1 MKLAKFVLLTT
12 CAFAIAACNPS
23 NNTSNIDP
31 EALDLAAI
39 DNQYAFAAY
48 TGALALQEVEVP
60 IVQGAVRVAD
70 EESDPDEEL
79 ATINRYLSLYKQLTD
94 AGALSVVS
102 ETTSDRPD
110 YVFQVTITTTD
121 IDLVTTTLT
130 LYFNEAVIDVGDDI
144 DEDIDDSGETDYGS
158 TDTTPVEDGYVYRNR
173 NEERSIEDSTL
184 LIGLLVTG
192 EEEIA
197 INGYRLV
204 EEDSVRLGFR
214 ARLDDGRVVRISHV
228 SDATGQRFNYF
239 IRTGRTLLVQKKMII
254 KVEDNKSVLKLTDT
268 RDGITEKYSFTR
280 VELEDGLYYKIRFVT
295 PEQRGVIHIY
305 VSEDDLGNEVLE
317 YYFSNGKMYY
327 HDGTGNHA
335 GEKQG
340 SGNGGTG
347 NGKTPDGGEDAD
359 YEEDF
364 EDLDF

>member
-1 MKLAKFVLLTT
+1 MNLAKFVLLTT

-23 NNTSNIDP
+23 NSNSNIDP
-31 EALDLAAI
+31 DALNLTEI

-48 TGALALQEVEVP
+48 TGALALQEVEVSTAP
-60 IVQGAVRVAD
+60 ETLRAVD
-70 EESDPDEEL
+70 EESDPDEDL
-79 ATINRYLSLYKQLTD
+79 ATVNHYLSLYKQLTD
-94 AGALSVVS
+94 SEALSVVS
-102 ETTSDRPD
+102 EATSDRPD

-121 IDLVTTTLT
+121 IDLVTTTFT
-130 LYFNEAVIDVGDDI
+130 LYFNEVVIDVGDDI
-144 DEDIDDSGETDYGS
+144 DEDIDDSGEADYGS
-158 TDTTPVEDGYVYRNR
+158 ADTTPVEDGYVYRNR
-173 NEERSIEDSTL
+173 NEERKIEDSTL

-214 ARLDDGRVVRISHV
+214 ARLDDGRVVRISHI
-228 SDATGQRFNYF
+228 SDATSQRFNYF
-239 IRTGRTLLVQKKMII
+239 IRSGRTLLVQKKMII

-268 RDGITEKYSFTR
+268 RDGITKKYSFTR
-280 VELEDGLYYKIRFVT
+280 VELEDGLYFKIRFVT
-295 PEQRGVIHIY
+295 PEERGVIHVY

-327 HDGTGNHA
+327 HDGDGNHT

-340 SGNGGTG
+340 SGTGGA
-347 NGKTPDGGEDAD
+347 GKGEAPDSGEDSD

-364 EDLDF
+364 EDLNF